1 VKHGPAAAAALVCV
15 PAGGLVMSRRRGGGG
30 CLWRDPRPS
39 ASSRYAT
46 VGFLITA
53 VAFAGVSFVA
63 GLTARSPR
71 LSLPV
76 SVPATAAMAVAPLCS
91 SSTVTGPFVAR
102 PAGGR
107 VDGFSVGGRRV
118 LAYLPAAVAASPDG
132 RLPVVYF
139 LHGSPGAAPD
149 WTGSGARLPALLDRM
164 QVLGQLPPLIAVF
177 PDGNSARGAWW
188 GDTVDGANLES
199 WFVDGLVPAV
209 DRRFHTLGAAQR
221 GIAGVSAGGFGALNL
236 ALRHPGLFAW
246 VASYSAVFAAPAD
259 LFGRAAAANSP
270 ALTVGAVPATRRF
283 PLYVGAGSAD
293 SEFRRESEAL
303 VGTLHKL
310 GWSPLQAEIVP
321 GPHGWEAWAVEV
333 RDSLA
338 WMGRLLSTDPAMT
351 RALSRTAV
359 HASCP

>member
-1 VKHGPAAAAALVCV
+1 VKHGPAAAAVLVCV
-15 PAGGLVMSRRRGGGG
+15 PAGGLVMSWGGPGG
-30 CLWRDPRPS
+30 WFWRDPRPP

-46 VGFLITA
+46 AAFLISA
-53 VAFAGVSFVA
+53 VALAGVSFVA

-71 LSLPV
+71 LSMPV

-91 SSTVTGPFVAR
+91 SSISASPFFVQ
-102 PAGGR
+102 PAGGH
-107 VDGFSVGGRRV
+107 VDAFSVDGRRV
-118 LAYLPAAVAASPDG
+118 LAYVPAAVAASPDG

-149 WTGSGARLPALLDRM
+149 WTGSGARLPDLLDRM
-164 QVLGQLPPLIAVF
+164 QVLCQLPPLIAVF

-188 GDTVDGANLES
+188 GKTVDGANLES

-209 DRRFHTLGAAQR
+209 DRRFRTLGAAQR

-246 VASYSAVFAAPAD
+246 VASYSAVFTAPAD

-270 ALTVGAVPATRRF
+270 ALTVAAVPATRRF
-283 PLYVGAGSAD
+283 PLYVGAGSED
-293 SEFRRESEAL
+293 SAFRRESEGL
-303 VGTLHKL
+303 VATLHSV

-359 HASCP
+359 HVSCP